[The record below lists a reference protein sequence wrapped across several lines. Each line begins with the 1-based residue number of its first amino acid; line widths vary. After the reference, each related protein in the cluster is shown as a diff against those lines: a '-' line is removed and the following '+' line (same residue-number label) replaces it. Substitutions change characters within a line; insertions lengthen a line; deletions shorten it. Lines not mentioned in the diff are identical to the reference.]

1 MASVTVS
8 IAMSKTDPTASD
20 IERQAS
26 VGEKVFNADGEE
38 LGVVRELI
46 NGGLVVSVDLGA
58 GEHQRSTSGEFGEAY
73 LMWRCMECGEMGD
86 IDELPDQCPNC
97 EAERES
103 LYYWTED

>member
-1 MASVTVS
+1 
-8 IAMSKTDPTASD
+8 MSETEPTEDGGAP
-20 IERQAS
+20 AS
-26 VGEKVFNADGEE
+26 VGEPVFSKDGTE

-46 NGGLVVSVDLGA
+46 DGGLVVSVDLDA

-86 IDELPDQCPNC
+86 IESLPEQCPNC
-97 EAERES
+97 SVGRES